1 MNKFFVV
8 FSHTYISRLKSKSFI
23 ISTLVMLLVITL
35 LANVETIIE
44 RMSKEETPTIIV
56 IDETDLFSELKRRI
70 EEREAPLRLKA
81 YNRFIDEGKQ
91 EVKEEKYEGLLFLS
105 FDDEKLPQATF
116 YENRATSFNNEQV
129 LERQLQQIKEDLLT
143 ERAGIDEA
151 TLANIYA
158 PIAFQKVPLDQKA
171 KTDEELQA
179 ARGIV
184 YVMLFVLY
192 MSVIIYG
199 QMIAADVA
207 VEKSSRVMELLISSA
222 PPLTHMFA
230 KIFGIGLLGIT
241 QMGIAFFY
249 GLVTFRSKSTE
260 VTQEVLQEFG
270 FTAQHVSL
278 YLYAL
283 IFFILGYLLYAT
295 LAAMLGSLVSRVED
309 VQQLTL
315 PLALL
320 VMLAFFIALFGL
332 VKPESMLITVTSFIP
347 FFTPMIMFL
356 RIGMLEVPAWE
367 IALSIGLTVLTLIL
381 CSILAARVYRG
392 GVLMYGSSHTW
403 KDFYRALQLSKRE

>member
-116 YENRATSFNNEQV
+116 YENRATSSNNEQV

-207 VEKSSRVMELLISSA
+207 VEKSSRVMEILISSA

-270 FTAQHVSL
+270 FTAQHASL

-332 VKPESMLITVTSFIP
+332 VKPESMLITVSSFIP